1 VHHEL
6 TVWSRGIIMDKE
18 ARDVSTCIA
27 TAARKLGYYAE
38 NVSDYVDDPDRTN
51 CLVRRYARF
60 ADQPILDRFV
70 YENPHPDW
78 VVLIE
83 ETIIK
88 AVNFFRGT
96 LDGQGVLV
104 INSARDPAYLLKF
117 LPEHMLA
124 KLGKLVVV
132 DATGLAEQRGSSP
145 WMFVRDL
152 SELAFDR
159 MSTEG
164 AVERLAIGMGIAAP
178 VIGALVAATGELDL
192 DTVAEVV
199 ADRDAMLRGARQH
212 TVIQYAAV
220 LRGGPMSV
228 RGTHVPEH
236 LRLPIAGVTP
246 PPTEK
251 EGQRLFPTGNFRF
264 FRPVY
269 KDKTPPCNH
278 ACPTGEQ
285 IQKYLDYVK
294 HDRYLDGYL
303 TICEDN
309 PVPAITGRVCYHP
322 CETACNRAAHDE
334 PIGIRGVERFLG
346 DFGLN
351 LPDNP
356 VKKSLPPLNG
366 KTVAIVGAGPGGL
379 GCAYHLR
386 RRGYASV
393 IFDAL
398 DKPGGML
405 RAGIPAWHLP
415 ETILD
420 AEIAKLLDLGG
431 IEIRCG
437 VRIGAPDG
445 ELTLEDLTQRYDA
458 VFLALGQDVGRRHSA
473 EGAQARGVIGALEF
487 LRETGL
493 GRPVTIGRNVLV
505 IGGGNTASDAARSA
519 IRLGGGEATIVSLEA
534 ENELLIVAED
544 LEQARDEGVRF
555 RPNTTLIRVITE
567 DGQVTGAVL
576 GQARLSRDVNGTVTP
591 QLSEGTEVEVP
602 CDTILVAI
610 GQVQVLDWLPAEAAE
625 RGLIRTDEYGRI
637 PHDSGRIF
645 AGGDVTRGPA
655 MVVDALGDGKRAA
668 RDIDRVLRAEP
679 LAPEDPV
686 EVMPYEK
693 LNTAYFRHA
702 PRTEA
707 PLAPA
712 ESRRR
717 SQVTEVTLAYSRE
730 QALAEADR
738 CMSCGV
744 CNGCDNCYIVCP
756 DISVMRDA
764 RENGH
769 YSIRTHYCKGCLV
782 CVQECPTGCLE
793 KVPEM
798 DFDEPDAVVRM
809 ETAFAPYDGAHA
821 EQAPFTRQLIE
832 DAIAEYDASKS
843 KSNSIHPNGQ
853 GVTP

>member
-1 VHHEL
+1 
-6 TVWSRGIIMDKE
+6 
-18 ARDVSTCIA
+18 
-27 TAARKLGYYAE
+27 
-38 NVSDYVDDPDRTN
+38 
-51 CLVRRYARF
+51 
-60 ADQPILDRFV
+60 
-70 YENPHPDW
+70 
-78 VVLIE
+78 
-83 ETIIK
+83 
-88 AVNFFRGT
+88 
-96 LDGQGVLV
+96 
-104 INSARDPAYLLKF
+104 
-117 LPEHMLA
+117 
-124 KLGKLVVV
+124 
-132 DATGLAEQRGSSP
+132 
-145 WMFVRDL
+145 
-152 SELAFDR
+152 
-159 MSTEG
+159 
-164 AVERLAIGMGIAAP
+164 
-178 VIGALVAATGELDL
+178 
-192 DTVAEVV
+192 
-199 ADRDAMLRGARQH
+199 
-212 TVIQYAAV
+212 
-220 LRGGPMSV
+220 MSV
-228 RGTHVPEH
+228 RGTRIPEH

-251 EGQRLFPTGNFRF
+251 DGQRLFPTGNFRF
-264 FRPVY
+264 YRPVY

-285 IQKYLDYVK
+285 IQKYLDHVK

-303 TICEDN
+303 TILEDN
-309 PVPAITGRVCYHP
+309 PMPSVTGRVCYHP

-346 DFGLN
+346 DFGLK
-351 LPDNP
+351 LADNP
-356 VKKSLPPLNG
+356 IKKDLPPLNG
-366 KTVAIVGAGPGGL
+366 KTVAIVGSGPGGL

-386 RRGYASV
+386 RKGYASV
-393 IFDAL
+393 IFEAL

-415 ETILD
+415 EEILD
-420 AEIAKLLDLGG
+420 AEVAKLLDLGG

-437 VRIGAPDG
+437 VRVGADLD
-445 ELTLEDLTQRYDA
+445 ELARRYDA
-458 VFLALGQDVGRRHSA
+458 VFLALGQDVGRRLQA

-493 GRPVTIGRNVLV
+493 GRPVKTGKNVLV

-519 IRLGGGEATIVSLEA
+519 IRLGGETAEATIVSLEA
-534 ENELLIVAED
+534 EDELLIVAED
-544 LEQARDEGVRF
+544 LAQAREEGVRF
-555 RPNTTLIRVITE
+555 RPHTALVRVLADDE
-567 DGQVTGAVL
+567 GNVRSAVLCEASLNQDEHGAVTP
-576 GQARLSRDVNGTVTP
+576 RLT
-591 QLSEGTEVEVP
+591 EGTEVEVP

-610 GQVQVLDWLPAEAAE
+610 GQVQVLNWLPAGCTE
-625 RGLIRTDEYGRI
+625 RGLVRADEYGRI
-637 PHDSGRIF
+637 PHPSGTVF
-645 AGGDVTRGPA
+645 TGGDVMRGPS

-668 RDIDRVLRAEP
+668 RDIDRVLSVEP
-679 LAPEDPV
+679 LRPEDPV

-712 ESRRR
+712 ATRRA

-756 DISVMRDA
+756 DVSVMRDA

-793 KVPEM
+793 RVPEL

-832 DAIAEYDASKS
+832 DAIAEYDAARTDQR
-843 KSNSIHPNGQ
+843 SIHPNGQ

>member
-1 VHHEL
+1 
-6 TVWSRGIIMDKE
+6 
-18 ARDVSTCIA
+18 
-27 TAARKLGYYAE
+27 
-38 NVSDYVDDPDRTN
+38 
-51 CLVRRYARF
+51 
-60 ADQPILDRFV
+60 
-70 YENPHPDW
+70 
-78 VVLIE
+78 
-83 ETIIK
+83 
-88 AVNFFRGT
+88 
-96 LDGQGVLV
+96 
-104 INSARDPAYLLKF
+104 
-117 LPEHMLA
+117 
-124 KLGKLVVV
+124 
-132 DATGLAEQRGSSP
+132 
-145 WMFVRDL
+145 
-152 SELAFDR
+152 
-159 MSTEG
+159 
-164 AVERLAIGMGIAAP
+164 
-178 VIGALVAATGELDL
+178 
-192 DTVAEVV
+192 
-199 ADRDAMLRGARQH
+199 
-212 TVIQYAAV
+212 
-220 LRGGPMSV
+220 MSV
-228 RGTHVPEH
+228 RGTHIPEH

-309 PVPAITGRVCYHP
+309 PMPAITGRVCYHP

-356 VKKSLPPLNG
+356 VKKDLPPLNG

-415 ETILD
+415 EAVLD

-445 ELTLEDLTQRYDA
+445 ELTLEDLTRRYDA
-458 VFLALGQDVGRRHSA
+458 VFLALGQDVGRRHNA

-534 ENELLIVAED
+534 EDELLIVAED

-555 RPNTTLIRVITE
+555 RANTALVRVITE

-576 GQARLSRDVNGTVTP
+576 SQARLSRDADGTVTP
-591 QLSEGTEVEVP
+591 ELAEGTEVEVP

-610 GQVQVLDWLPAEAAE
+610 GQVQVLDWLPAGAAE
-625 RGLIRTDEYGRI
+625 RGLIRADEAGRI

-645 AGGDVTRGPA
+645 AGGDVIRGPA

-756 DISVMRDA
+756 DISVMRDT

-832 DAIAEYDASKS
+832 EAIAEYDAQRS
-843 KSNSIHPNGQ
+843 KSNSIYPNGQ
-853 GVTP
+853 GATP

>member
-1 VHHEL
+1 
-6 TVWSRGIIMDKE
+6 
-18 ARDVSTCIA
+18 
-27 TAARKLGYYAE
+27 
-38 NVSDYVDDPDRTN
+38 
-51 CLVRRYARF
+51 
-60 ADQPILDRFV
+60 
-70 YENPHPDW
+70 
-78 VVLIE
+78 
-83 ETIIK
+83 
-88 AVNFFRGT
+88 
-96 LDGQGVLV
+96 
-104 INSARDPAYLLKF
+104 
-117 LPEHMLA
+117 
-124 KLGKLVVV
+124 
-132 DATGLAEQRGSSP
+132 
-145 WMFVRDL
+145 
-152 SELAFDR
+152 
-159 MSTEG
+159 
-164 AVERLAIGMGIAAP
+164 
-178 VIGALVAATGELDL
+178 
-192 DTVAEVV
+192 
-199 ADRDAMLRGARQH
+199 
-212 TVIQYAAV
+212 
-220 LRGGPMSV
+220 MSV

-246 PPTEK
+246 PPTERD
-251 EGQRLFPTGNFRF
+251 GQRLFPTGNFRF
-264 FRPVY
+264 YRPVY
-269 KDKTPPCNH
+269 RDKTPPCNH

-285 IQKYLDYVK
+285 IQKYLDHVK

-303 TICEDN
+303 TITEDN
-309 PVPAITGRVCYHP
+309 PMPSVTGRVCYHP

-346 DFGLN
+346 DFGLK
-351 LPDNP
+351 LADNP
-356 VKKSLPPLNG
+356 VKKDLPPLNG
-366 KTVAIVGAGPGGL
+366 KTVAIVGSGPGGL

-386 RRGYASV
+386 RKGYASV
-393 IFDAL
+393 IFEAL
-398 DKPGGML
+398 GRPGGML

-415 ETILD
+415 EEILD

-431 IEIRCG
+431 IEVKCG
-437 VRIGAPDG
+437 VRVGAADG
-445 ELTLEDLTQRYDA
+445 ELSLDELARRYDA
-458 VFLALGQDVGRRHSA
+458 VFLALGQDVGRRLDA

-493 GRPVTIGRNVLV
+493 GRPVKTGTNVLV

-519 IRLGGGEATIVSLEA
+519 VRLGGETARATIVSLEA
-534 ENELLIVAED
+534 EDELLIVAED
-544 LEQARDEGVRF
+544 LAQAREEGVRF
-555 RPNTTLIRVITE
+555 RPQTALVRVLADDE
-567 DGQVTGAVL
+567 GNVRAAVL
-576 GQARLSRDVNGTVTP
+576 CQASLQKDSRGAVTP
-591 QLSEGTEVEVP
+591 QLSEGTEVEVA

-610 GQVQVLDWLPAEAAE
+610 GQVQVLTWLPADCTE
-625 RGLIRTDEYGRI
+625 RGLVRADEYGRI
-637 PHDSGRIF
+637 PHPSGTVF
-645 AGGDVTRGPA
+645 TGGDVMRGPS

-668 RDIDRVLRAEP
+668 RDIDRVLSAEP
-679 LAPEDPV
+679 LRPDDPV

-712 ESRRR
+712 ATRRA

-756 DISVMRDA
+756 DVSVMRDA

-793 KVPEM
+793 RVPEL

-832 DAIAEYDASKS
+832 DAIAEYDAARTDQQ
-843 KSNSIHPNGQ
+843 SIHPNGQ

>member
-1 VHHEL
+1 
-6 TVWSRGIIMDKE
+6 
-18 ARDVSTCIA
+18 
-27 TAARKLGYYAE
+27 
-38 NVSDYVDDPDRTN
+38 
-51 CLVRRYARF
+51 
-60 ADQPILDRFV
+60 
-70 YENPHPDW
+70 
-78 VVLIE
+78 
-83 ETIIK
+83 
-88 AVNFFRGT
+88 
-96 LDGQGVLV
+96 
-104 INSARDPAYLLKF
+104 
-117 LPEHMLA
+117 
-124 KLGKLVVV
+124 
-132 DATGLAEQRGSSP
+132 
-145 WMFVRDL
+145 
-152 SELAFDR
+152 
-159 MSTEG
+159 
-164 AVERLAIGMGIAAP
+164 
-178 VIGALVAATGELDL
+178 
-192 DTVAEVV
+192 
-199 ADRDAMLRGARQH
+199 
-212 TVIQYAAV
+212 
-220 LRGGPMSV
+220 MSV

-251 EGQRLFPTGNFRF
+251 DGQRLFPTGNFRF

-294 HDRYLDGYL
+294 HDRYLDGYV
-303 TICEDN
+303 TILQDN
-309 PVPAITGRVCYHP
+309 PMPSVTGRVCYHP

-351 LPDNP
+351 LAENP
-356 VKKSLPPLNG
+356 LIADLPPLNG
-366 KTVAIVGAGPGGL
+366 KTVAIVGSGPGGL
-379 GCAYHLR
+379 ACAYHLR
-386 RRGYASV
+386 RKGYASV
-393 IFDAL
+393 IFEAL
-398 DKPGGML
+398 AKPGGML

-415 ETILD
+415 EEILD
-420 AEIAKLLDLGG
+420 KEIAKLLDLGG

-437 VRIGAPDG
+437 TRVGDDPKDRDG
-445 ELTLEDLTQRYDA
+445 VTLDHLRTSYDA
-458 VFLALGQDVGRRHSA
+458 VFLALGQDVGRRLDA
-473 EGAQARGVIGALEF
+473 EGAQARGVIGAMEF

-493 GRPVTIGRNVLV
+493 GRPVNIGRDVLV
-505 IGGGNTASDAARSA
+505 VGGGNTASDAARSA
-519 IRLGGGEATIVSLEA
+519 IRLGGGQATLVSLEA
-534 ENELLIVAED
+534 EDELLIQPED
-544 LEQARDEGVRF
+544 LVLARDEGVGF
-555 RPNTTLIRVITE
+555 RPNTALVRVLT
-567 DGQVTGAVL
+567 DGDGNVSGAVL
-576 GQARLSRDVNGTVTP
+576 AQARLAKDDDGAVRP
-591 QLSEGTEVEVP
+591 QINPGTEAEVA

-610 GQVQVLDWLPAEAAE
+610 GQVQVLDWLPAHYTE
-625 RGLIRTDEYGRI
+625 RGLVRADDFGRVPDETGTV
-637 PHDSGRIF
+637 F
-645 AGGDVTRGPA
+645 VGGDVMRGPS

-668 RDIDRVLRAEP
+668 RDIDRVLSAEP
-679 LAPEDPV
+679 LRPDEPV

-712 ESRRR
+712 GTRRT

-756 DISVMRDA
+756 DVSVLRDA
-764 RENGH
+764 RQNGH

-809 ETAFAPYDGAHA
+809 ETAFAPYEGAHA

-832 DAIAEYDASKS
+832 DAIAEYDAAR
-843 KSNSIHPNGQ
+843 SNSQSIQLNEQ

>member
-1 VHHEL
+1 
-6 TVWSRGIIMDKE
+6 
-18 ARDVSTCIA
+18 
-27 TAARKLGYYAE
+27 
-38 NVSDYVDDPDRTN
+38 
-51 CLVRRYARF
+51 
-60 ADQPILDRFV
+60 
-70 YENPHPDW
+70 
-78 VVLIE
+78 
-83 ETIIK
+83 
-88 AVNFFRGT
+88 
-96 LDGQGVLV
+96 
-104 INSARDPAYLLKF
+104 
-117 LPEHMLA
+117 
-124 KLGKLVVV
+124 
-132 DATGLAEQRGSSP
+132 
-145 WMFVRDL
+145 
-152 SELAFDR
+152 
-159 MSTEG
+159 
-164 AVERLAIGMGIAAP
+164 
-178 VIGALVAATGELDL
+178 
-192 DTVAEVV
+192 
-199 ADRDAMLRGARQH
+199 
-212 TVIQYAAV
+212 
-220 LRGGPMSV
+220 MSV

-309 PVPAITGRVCYHP
+309 PMPAITGRVCYHP

-356 VKKSLPPLNG
+356 VKKTLPPLNG

-386 RRGYASV
+386 RKGYASV

-398 DKPGGML
+398 DQPGGML

-415 ETILD
+415 EAVLD

-437 VRIGAPDG
+437 IRIGAPDG
-445 ELTLEDLTQRYDA
+445 DLTLEDLTRRYDA
-458 VFLALGQDVGRRHSA
+458 VFLAPGQDVGRRLTA

-534 ENELLIVAED
+534 EDELLIVPED
-544 LEQARDEGVRF
+544 LGPARDEGVRL
-555 RPNTTLIRVITE
+555 RPNTALVRVITE

-576 GQARLSRDVNGTVTP
+576 SHARLNRDADGSVTP
-591 QLSEGTEVEVP
+591 QLTEGTEVEVP

-610 GQVQVLDWLPAEAAE
+610 GQVQVLDWLPAEATE
-625 RGLIRTDEYGRI
+625 RGLIRADEYGRI

-645 AGGDVTRGPA
+645 AGGDVVRGPA

-668 RDIDRVLRAEP
+668 RDIDRVLSAEP
-679 LAPEDPV
+679 LAPEDAV

-712 ESRRR
+712 EGRRR

-756 DISVMRDA
+756 DISVMRDT

-832 DAIAEYDASKS
+832 DAIAEYDAQRS
-843 KSNSIHPNGQ
+843 KSNSIDPNGQ